1 MTGTLLQLATLGA
14 AELSMGVILFT
25 YRAERLAGAI
35 TVTLLTA
42 MVLAPMHLVPPAIR
56 FAELGALLLLPLVI
70 LMRRG
75 LALGGPV
82 PLFLIGYLIVTYC
95 STQAS
100 SNEGAGRQLLM
111 HATVGLAFLVC
122 GATLNEGERAGVQT
136 AAVVLASGQ
145 ALYAVYEF
153 ASQPPVLWGSAV
165 PEALRVS
172 SDRMTHEILTGAYRA
187 QGTFGHPLL
196 LSMFLVVALAIVMRR
211 PLRNQVMY
219 AATVALL
226 LVGIFCSGSRSA
238 LIVAV
243 VMVLFVF
250 GSRSYSITRGVVLSG
265 VVGFLAARS
274 PIGSDAYKRF
284 TESGSV
290 SHRLGAIEAI
300 PNLLVQPP
308 FEMWFGHG
316 WCSTKALFRRGLLQ
330 NDGFMA
336 IDDQW
341 VATLATSGL
350 IGVAFWLA
358 LMVVSL
364 RAAPLQLRLP
374 LTAVFLTF
382 LVFDVLEFPGTWSL
396 LALFLG
402 MAANRREAQEAQ
414 EALTL
419 PPVGLDSSAGFGR

>member
-14 AELSMGVILFT
+14 AALSVGVILFT
-25 YRAERLAGAI
+25 YRAEKLAGAI
-35 TVTLLTA
+35 TVILLTA
-42 MVLAPMHLVPPAIR
+42 MVLAPMHLVPQAVR

-75 LALGGPV
+75 LALGGPL

-153 ASQPPVLWGSAV
+153 ASQPPVLWASAV
-165 PEALRVS
+165 PGASERK
-172 SDRMTHEILTGAYRA
+172 RHEILTGAYRA

-211 PLRNQVMY
+211 PLRNQGMY

-226 LVGIFCSGSRSA
+226 LGGVFCSGSRSA

-243 VMVLFVF
+243 AMVLFVF
-250 GSRSYSITRGVVLSG
+250 GSRNYSVTRGVVLSG
-265 VVGFLAARS
+265 VVGFLVALS

-284 TESGSV
+284 TGSGSL
-290 SHRLGAIEAI
+290 SHRLGAIEII

-308 FEMWFGHG
+308 FELWFGHG
-316 WCSTKALFRRGLLQ
+316 WYSTKTLFRRGLLQ
-330 NDGFMA
+330 NDGLMA
-336 IDDQW
+336 IDNQW

-374 LTAVFLTF
+374 LTAAFLPF
-382 LVFDVLEFPGTWSL
+382 LVFDVLEFPSTWSL

-402 MAANRREAQEAQ
+402 MAATRR

-419 PPVGLDSSAGFGR
+419 PPVGFDSSAGFGR